1 MAPRQRS
8 LSSRPEDSYES
19 AESLLSDEQQRQ
31 HKKLNN
37 NNGNTPPPPPPLNQ
51 TEADIARDQHDYFNL
66 VALVRGI

>member
-19 AESLLSDEQQRQ
+19 AESLLPDELQRP
-31 HKKLNN
+31 KNKLN
-37 NNGNTPPPPPPLNQ
+37 NNGNTAPPPTLNQ

-66 VALVRGI
+66 VALVSVD